1 MMTRLELLQNMTESG
16 VVAVIR
22 LSDPGVLD
30 PLSDALV
37 AGGVKCLEITMTTP
51 RALELISDAVHRNHK
66 EILIGVG
73 SVLDSVTARE
83 AILAGAQFVVSPV
96 LDVEVI
102 HLSHQ
107 YDKVV
112 ISGAMTPTEIL
123 KAWREGADLVKVF
136 PATALGPKFFRDIK
150 GPMPQIRLTPT
161 GGVNLDNTAEF
172 IRAGAECIGVGSALL
187 DKQMILN
194 KDWKGIEKN
203 ARAFCEQVKIGRE
216 QCCKEK

>member
-1 MMTRLELLQNMTESG
+1 
-16 VVAVIR
+16 
-22 LSDPGVLD
+22 
-30 PLSDALV
+30 
-37 AGGVKCLEITMTTP
+37 
-51 RALELISDAVHRNHK
+51 
-66 EILIGVG
+66 
-73 SVLDSVTARE
+73 
-83 AILAGAQFVVSPV
+83 V

-102 HLSHQ
+102 HLSHL

-112 ISGAMTPTEIL
+112 IPGAMTPTEIL

-136 PATALGPKFFRDIK
+136 PATALGPKFFKDIK

-187 DKQMILN
+187 NKEMIAK
-194 KDWKGIEKN
+194 KDWSGIENN

-216 QCCKEK
+216 TCGKKQ

>member
-1 MMTRLELLQNMTESG
+1 MTRIQVLENMMKSG

-22 LSDPGVLD
+22 LTDPDILD

-37 AGGVKCLEITMTTP
+37 AGGVRCLEITMTTP
-51 RALELISDAVHRNHK
+51 RALELIHDAVERNHK
-66 EILIGVG
+66 EIMIGAG

-102 HLSHQ
+102 QISHQ

-112 ISGAMTPTEIL
+112 IPGAMTPTEIL
-123 KAWREGADLVKVF
+123 KAWREGADIVKVF
-136 PATALGPKFFRDIK
+136 PATALGPKFFKDIK
-150 GPMPQIRLTPT
+150 GPMPQLRLTPT
-161 GGVNLDNTAEF
+161 GGVNLENTAEF
-172 IRAGAECIGVGSALL
+172 IKAGAECIGVGSALL
-187 DKQMILN
+187 NKQMIAD

-216 QCCKEK
+216 KW